1 MSSSKDNLV
10 NERERFIQRIISLND
25 EPMTL
30 GELIPFSVQNVSH
43 IASTIGF
50 RCSFCRNPINVYVLN
65 QGQIRPGR
73 IVECCAGCVNK
84 PLSRFESR
92 RVNSTQK
99 CDICRFSG
107 SDRDAT
113 VRAIDYYGKKSDV
126 KNLSFNL
133 CKPCESFG
141 SSTYMIT
148 REIEKFK
155 TNYEKRGSGSLN
167 MNTKGIEQKG
177 NLENEVVKSY
187 IAAGLTKPF
196 AIAIVKNE
204 DNESEI
210 LDLWEA
216 DWWKQYP
223 ADDVLVLA
231 VLEGKIRAVDGEWL
245 NSIRSDHMRLALATI
260 EGEVEIEWARAL
272 LNAGFINSP
281 EGVDE
286 VLNGA
291 KPELISR
298 IRKIEV
304 EKELLPPS
312 LSASVSKNFS
322 NTKKKQKVQRGGK
335 SKGKIQTGKHF
346 SVEEIISVFRIWHLE
361 IILDKVGN
369 IGDLSKELSK
379 HLNQKQPYAQN
390 KIVQRTVKE
399 LCAIRQFEMANQL
412 RRW

>member
-50 RCSFCRNPINVYVLN
+50 RCSFCRNSINVYDLN
-65 QGQIRPGR
+65 RGQISPGK
-73 IVECCAGCVNK
+73 ILECCAGCVNK
-84 PLSRFESR
+84 PLSKFESR
-92 RVNSTQK
+92 RVDSTQK

-113 VRAIDYYGKKSDV
+113 VRQIDYWAPR
-126 KNLSFNL
+126 NQRQLFFNL

-141 SSTYMIT
+141 SSSYMIT

-155 TNYEKRGSGSLN
+155 TNYEERANGSLN
-167 MNTKGIEQKG
+167 MNTKGTEQKG

-281 EGVDE
+281 EGVNE

-298 IRKIEV
+298 IRIDN
-304 EKELLPPS
+304 ELLPPS

-335 SKGKIQTGKHF
+335 SKGKKQTGKHF
-346 SVEEIISVFRIWHLE
+346 TVSEIMLVLNRIWHLE
-361 IILDKVGN
+361 KILDKGGN
-369 IGDLSKELSK
+369 MGDLSKELRK
-379 HLNQKQPYAQN
+379 YLNEKPPYAQSM
-390 KIVQRTVKE
+390 IVQRTVSE
-399 LCAIRQFEMANQL
+399 LRAIKQFEMANQL
-412 RRW
+412 LRW